1 MPIYEYVCDKCGHEF
16 EISQRIA
23 DKPLKKCKECGGK
36 LHKKISNTSFVLKG
50 TGWYKTDYAGKS
62 AKEGKKEE
70 KKSETTKKSSEKVSK
85 TTAK

>member
-16 EISQRIA
+16 EVTQKMT
-23 DKPLKKCKECGGK
+23 DKPLKKCKECERK

-70 KKSETTKKSSEKVSK
+70 KKSETTKKSSDKVSK
-85 TTAK
+85 TTIK

>member
-50 TGWYKTDYAGKS
+50 TGWYKTDYATKS
-62 AKEGKKEE
+62 IKEAKKEGKIPEAP
-70 KKSETTKKSSEKVSK
+70 KKSSDKVSK
-85 TTAK
+85 TTGK

>member
-16 EISQRIA
+16 EISQRIT

-62 AKEGKKEE
+62 TGGGGKKDGKTSETH
-70 KKSETTKKSSEKVSK
+70 KKSPEKTSK
-85 TTAK
+85 TE